1 MLTLVEIVL
10 NRLSLTRSGSPLPEV
25 QLA

>member
-1 MLTLVEIVL
+1 MLTLVETVP
-10 NRLSLTRSGSPLPEV
+10 NRLSLTRSGSPLPEL